1 MPGWMPRRT
10 GGRTELDVD
19 PATLNWLLYAR
30 ESEDSEG
37 DAEQVTNQITDL
49 RSFVGQ
55 IGGTIGSEYVE
66 NDTSA
71 FRKVRVPLPDG
82 TYGYRVVRPVW
93 DRAMAELRRGN
104 YNAFALPNIDRGMRD
119 PRDLEDLIDL
129 VEHYGII
136 VVGMTG
142 FLDLTSD
149 AGIAMARNEVNQRNL
164 ESRNISRRISAGKR
178 HAALK
183 GRNFGGPNRPFGWK
197 SDKVTCNPVEAE
209 LILGAFKKVVA
220 GVRLRSIV
228 KDWNGRGVS
237 TVTGKMWTVIIL
249 RQILTNPRLCG
260 LRTYHGEILSRSDG
274 KPVQGIWEPILSED
288 EFGALQKV
296 LRGYDRVS
304 PRDGRGHATKYLLS
318 PFVRC
323 GKCNGRMRGGLRPG
337 PKGTKVHIY
346 ICRGK
351 GDGGCGGC
359 SRIGA
364 EVDKY
369 ITALVIEEH
378 RQMQFRIADE
388 LPPWNREDEL
398 QAIGVQI
405 EEATTAYK
413 NRRISGSRYYPLLE
427 ELEKMERDLRSEKAR
442 HAAERRTRRV
452 AMDDLEAKW
461 RDPEFTLDQ
470 RQAAIAQSLVAVVI
484 EPARPGER
492 FDPQKIRPIWR
503 E

>member
-1 MPGWMPRRT
+1 MPRRA

-19 PATLNWLLYAR
+19 PDGLTWLLYAR
-30 ESEDSEG
+30 ESDDHDG
-37 DAEQVTNQITDL
+37 HAEQVTNQITDL

-55 IGGTIGSEYVE
+55 IGGQIGRECVE

-71 FRKVRVPLPDG
+71 FRKVRVLLPDG

-93 DRAMAELRRGN
+93 DSAMADLRRGK
-104 YNAFALPNIDRGMRD
+104 YNALALPNIDRGMRD

-129 VEHYGII
+129 VEHYGVL

-164 ESRNISRRISAGKR
+164 ESRNLSRRLSAGKR

-183 GRNFGGPNRPFGWK
+183 GRNFGGPNRPFGWQE
-197 SDKVTCNPVEAE
+197 DKVTLEPAEAE
-209 LILGAFKKVVA
+209 LIREATKKVVA
-220 GVRLRSIV
+220 GVRLRSIAR
-228 KDWNGRGVS
+228 DWNDRNIG
-237 TVTGKMWTVIIL
+237 TVTGKSWTTTIL

-260 LRTYHGEILSRSDG
+260 VRTYRGEVLTGADG
-274 KPVQGIWEPILSED
+274 SPIRGIWEPILSEHD
-288 EFGALQKV
+288 FTAVQKI
-296 LRGYDRVS
+296 LHGYTRVN
-304 PRDGRGHATKYLLS
+304 PKDGRGHATKYLLS

-323 GKCNGRMRGGLRPG
+323 GKCNAHMRGGLRPG
-337 PKGTKVHIY
+337 PKGTKVPIY
-346 ICRGK
+346 ACRAK

-364 EVDKY
+364 EVDRY

-378 RQMQFRIADE
+378 QQKRFQKSEE

-398 QAIGVQI
+398 DAVQTQI

-413 NRRISGSRYYPLLE
+413 KRQISGGRYYPLLE
-427 ELEKMERDLRSEKAR
+427 ELEQVERSLRAEKAK
-442 HAAERRTRRV
+442 HAADQHAQRV
-452 AMDDLEAKW
+452 AIEDLEEKW
-461 RDPEFTLDQ
+461 KDPEFTLEQ
-470 RQAAIAQSLVAVVI
+470 RQAAIAKSLVAVVI

-492 FDPQKIRPIWR
+492 FDPSKIRPIWR

>member
-1 MPGWMPRRT
+1 MPRRA
-10 GGRTELDVD
+10 GGRTELDID

-30 ESEDSEG
+30 ESEDQEG

-104 YNAFALPNIDRGMRD
+104 YNALALPNIDRGMRD

-197 SDKVTCNPVEAE
+197 SDKVTIDLVESE
-209 LILGAFKKVVA
+209 LIRGAFKRAVA

-228 KDWNGRGVS
+228 KDWNGQGVS

-249 RQILTNPRLCG
+249 RQILTNPLWPQN
-260 LRTYHGEILSRSDG
+260 LS
-274 KPVQGIWEPILSED
+274 W
-288 EFGALQKV
+288 
-296 LRGYDRVS
+296 
-304 PRDGRGHATKYLLS
+304 
-318 PFVRC
+318 
-323 GKCNGRMRGGLRPG
+323 
-337 PKGTKVHIY
+337 
-346 ICRGK
+346 
-351 GDGGCGGC
+351 
-359 SRIGA
+359 
-364 EVDKY
+364 
-369 ITALVIEEH
+369 
-378 RQMQFRIADE
+378 
-388 LPPWNREDEL
+388 
-398 QAIGVQI
+398 
-405 EEATTAYK
+405 
-413 NRRISGSRYYPLLE
+413 
-427 ELEKMERDLRSEKAR
+427 
-442 HAAERRTRRV
+442 
-452 AMDDLEAKW
+452 
-461 RDPEFTLDQ
+461 
-470 RQAAIAQSLVAVVI
+470 
-484 EPARPGER
+484 
-492 FDPQKIRPIWR
+492 
-503 E
+503 